1 MNGTNT
7 IQKTIPACSQLFQ
20 AKELHPLTNI
30 IDLSEQREVMR
41 LKVDSYSVLL
51 ESFPAEK
58 FYYGRKS
65 CDFSGATLTFH
76 APDKTIQIGA
86 EDNRR
91 NAPGTL
97 LLFHPCLLWGTA
109 LSKKIRSYSFFRYLP
124 DEALHVS
131 ACEKRVIERCLD
143 DIQEELKWGI
153 DGFSSI
159 LLCNKIELLLN
170 YCLRYYQRQFIMR
183 HDVYA
188 PVVEDVS
195 RGIDAYIKSGKAG
208 TNGMPH
214 VSDFARPRG
223 MSSAYLNDLMLHET
237 GKEFHKYAELRRVE
251 IAGQMLEKAGLSD
264 DGIAKLLGYKSVA
277 SFRMAFKRQ
286 TGTTVDLYRN

>member
-7 IQKTIPACSQLFQ
+7 IQKTTPACSQFFQ
-20 AKELHPLTNI
+20 TKELHPFVNI
-30 IDLSEQREVMR
+30 IDLSKQWEVKR
-41 LKVDSYSVLL
+41 FKVDSYSVLL

-65 CDFSGATLTFH
+65 CDFSDSTLTFH
-76 APDKTIQIGA
+76 APDKTIEIGL
-86 EDNRR
+86 EDGRQD
-91 NAPGTL
+91 APGKL
-97 LLFHPCLLWGTA
+97 LLFHPCLLLGTT
-109 LSKKIRSYSFFRYLP
+109 LSKQISSYGFFRYLP
-124 DEALHVS
+124 DEALHIS
-131 ACEKRVIERCLD
+131 ACEKRVIDRCLD

-183 HDVYA
+183 HDIYA
-188 PVVEDVS
+188 PIVEDVS
-195 RGIDAYIKSGKAG
+195 RGIDTYINSGKAG
-208 TNGMPH
+208 TDGMPH
-214 VSDFARPRG
+214 VSDFARPRN

-237 GKEFHKYAELRRVE
+237 GKGFHKYAELRRVE
-251 IAGQMLEKAGLSD
+251 IAGQMLEKAILSD
-264 DGIAKLLGYKSVA
+264 EAIAKLLGYRSVS

-286 TGTTVDLYRN
+286 TGATVDLYRN